1 MNAHALR
8 LRRGLLHAL
17 AAIPPSYLLPEDTL
31 RADAA
36 RACVPRPTTAA
47 LDQELAALDSQRL
60 IIGVDTEEG
69 RKWCLADAG
78 RAWLAEHG

>member
-1 MNAHALR
+1 MNAPALK
-8 LRRGLLHAL
+8 LRRGLLQAL
-17 AAIPPSYLLPEDTL
+17 AAIPPGYLLPEDTL

-36 RACVPRPTTAA
+36 RVVIPRPTTAA

-69 RKWCLADAG
+69 RKWRIADAG